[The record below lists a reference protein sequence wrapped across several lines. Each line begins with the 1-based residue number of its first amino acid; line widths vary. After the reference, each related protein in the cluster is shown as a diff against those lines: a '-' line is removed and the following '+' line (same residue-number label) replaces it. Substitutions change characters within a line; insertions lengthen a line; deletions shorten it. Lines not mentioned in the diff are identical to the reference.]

1 MPVALCWLTR
11 TRCLLAGC
19 GRSVMWKLAGGN
31 AAPVSCRTL
40 APHSPTQGV
49 QARRH
54 DAAACQH
61 RPLCVWRSLLHV
73 VLPLLPPAVRVG
85 QRQLIWCWCALA
97 LLPAVTPAAGT
108 CCTAAAPPLLR
119 RCLRYVAVCC
129 LRLAAA
135 VMTQPG
141 RCLSWCMHPGPCGE
155 DAGRPHSSRLVVRVD
170 APGRH
175 RFELLEA
182 AALRRAPL
190 PALKAAALYFSSARL
205 AALTL
210 AANQPVPDYHPPG
223 LAPALLCELQ
233 VDGSEAHAAAMPL
246 RGSCTLAH
254 DCCVPSLRAGSWR
267 R

>member
-1 MPVALCWLTR
+1 M
-11 TRCLLAGC
+11 
-19 GRSVMWKLAGGN
+19 RSSGL
-31 AAPVSCRTL
+31 
-40 APHSPTQGV
+40 
-49 QARRH
+49 
-54 DAAACQH
+54 
-61 RPLCVWRSLLHV
+61 
-73 VLPLLPPAVRVG
+73 
-85 QRQLIWCWCALA
+85 
-97 LLPAVTPAAGT
+97 
-108 CCTAAAPPLLR
+108 
-119 RCLRYVAVCC
+119 YVAVCC

-254 DCCVPSLRAGSWR
+254 YCCVPSLRASTQQR
-267 R
+267 PRQPCSTAMHVPCRPVLCCRMPAAPSPPPARS